1 MSIEPPKQTLIVRLR
16 GMGRRQKTLA
26 GVLAGLVVLAILFL
40 LLSGGGGGTI
50 EGVNSPPVVRTSPSP
65 SANSTTPPETGQA
78 FEGKDPFQPLVV
90 SVPGTGGTGGT
101 TGGTTGG
108 STGPTPTPTGSI
120 TGVNGGNN
128 SSSAVTV
135 TLIDIRKQ
143 SGKLVATVD
152 VNGKDFTASQG
163 QTFDD
168 NFRVLSLSSSCG
180 TFVFGDERFSLC
192 IGQQVNK

>member
-1 MSIEPPKQTLIVRLR
+1 MSEPGKQTLIVRLR
-16 GMGRRQKTLA
+16 GMGRRQQMIVA
-26 GVLAGLVVLAILFL
+26 GVGVLVVLAVMFL
-40 LLSGGGGGTI
+40 LLSGGGGTI

-65 SANSTTPPETGQA
+65 TVNPSAPPLTGQA

-90 SVPGTGGTGGT
+90 AVPGGSGGTGGT
-101 TGGTTGG
+101 NPAPGPGGT
-108 STGPTPTPTGSI
+108 PAPAPQPTGSI

-152 VNGKDFTASQG
+152 VNGKDYNASQG
-163 QTFDD
+163 QTFAN

>member
-1 MSIEPPKQTLIVRLR
+1 MSIEPPKRTLIVRLR
-16 GMGRRQKTLA
+16 GMERRQKTIA
-26 GVLAGLVVLAILFL
+26 AVLAGLVVLAILFL

-50 EGVNSPPVVRTSPSP
+50 EGANSPPVVRTSPTP
-65 SANSTTPPETGQA
+65 TANSTTPPETGQA
-78 FEGKDPFQPLVV
+78 FEGKDPFQPLVIA
-90 SVPGTGGTGGT
+90 VPAGTGGTGGT
-101 TGGTTGG
+101 TGTTGNPA
-108 STGPTPTPTGSI
+108 PTPTPTGSI

-135 TLIDIRKQ
+135 TLLDIRKQ
-143 SGKLVATVD
+143 GGKLVATVD
-152 VNGKDFTASQG
+152 VNGRDYNASQG
-163 QTFDD
+163 QTFAD

>member
-1 MSIEPPKQTLIVRLR
+1 MSEPTKQTRLPAR
-16 GMGRRQKTLA
+16 IRNMGRRQKTLA
-26 GVLAGLVVLAILFL
+26 AVLSGMVVLAILFL

-50 EGVNSPPVVRTSPSP
+50 EGVNSPPVTRTTPTP
-65 SANSTTPPETGQA
+65 TVTATAPPETGQS

-90 SVPGTGGTGGT
+90 AVPAGPS
-101 TGGTTGG
+101 G
-108 STGPTPTPTGSI
+108 SPSPTPTGSI

-128 SSSAVTV
+128 NSSAVTV
-135 TLIDIRKQ
+135 TLVDIRKQ

-152 VNGKDFTASQG
+152 VNGKDYNASEG
-163 QTFDD
+163 QTFAS
-168 NFRVLSLSSSCG
+168 NFRVLSLNSSCG

>member
-1 MSIEPPKQTLIVRLR
+1 MTEPGKQTLIVRMR
-16 GMGRRQKTLA
+16 NMGRRERTLA
-26 GVLAGLVVLAILFL
+26 IVLAGLVVLALLFL

-50 EGVNSPPVVRTSPSP
+50 EGVNSPPVVRTSATPTVT
-65 SANSTTPPETGQA
+65 STTPPETGQA

-90 SVPGTGGTGGT
+90 AVPAGTGGTPTPGTT
-101 TGGTTGG
+101 TGGT
-108 STGPTPTPTGSI
+108 SPTPAPTGSI
-120 TGVNGGNN
+120 TGVTGGSS

-135 TLIDIRKQ
+135 TLLDIRKQ
-143 SGKLVATVD
+143 NGKLVATVD
-152 VNGKDFTASQG
+152 VNGKDYNASQG
-163 QTFDD
+163 ETFAT